1 MALRFFKLTRVPIKP
16 LSSYRFISTLTEQ
29 QRKSKM
35 ITMETKINKLE
46 ETINKLEETINKL
59 EETIKNLNSTNDI
72 KYSHFNYKTKNRDAN
87 ELQKIVDEYECSG
100 KIISVILSVG
110 CTLLVIAVLTRGVT

>member
-35 ITMETKINKLE
+35 ITMETK
-46 ETINKLEETINKL
+46 INKLEETINKL